1 MIVILFFGLSLAFI
15 LAIIY
20 LIRYHLAVKSLSQQ
34 IEEKIN
40 NTSQRRF
47 TLKNQPKSLIE
58 LTNKIENLFGKIEKT
73 SLIAL
78 QEKKTLDMAISNIAH
93 DIRTPLTI
101 ASGYTQKS
109 LHKETVDAADL
120 EKISENLTIV
130 SKRLEALLEYRRLT
144 EGTIRPQV
152 QKIALS
158 HLVTKSILSYY
169 DMFQQVG
176 ITLDL
181 QIEEKIPFETDPEIF
196 ECFFQ
201 NIISNILKHGKNQAQ
216 LILKK
221 TDQKIVL
228 QTKNIVRQ
236 PIQHLDQLTT
246 RFYTENMSDTEK
258 SSGLG
263 LYITQHLVDILGGE
277 LILTTEGNWFILTV
291 TLYKKNHCALLYFM
305 HNDSFYKSCFLK
317 IIKPNNAKMTINPRA
332 TKAEF
337 CATVASLARTKLKFK
352 PKYLNSSI
360 LGKKTAGRPK
370 TAVPRIK
377 LTKIATIE

>member
-73 SLIAL
+73 SL
-78 QEKKTLDMAISNIAH
+78 AH

-196 ECFFQ
+196 ERFFQ

-291 TLYKKNHCALLYFM
+291 TL
-305 HNDSFYKSCFLK
+305 
-317 IIKPNNAKMTINPRA
+317 
-332 TKAEF
+332 
-337 CATVASLARTKLKFK
+337 
-352 PKYLNSSI
+352 
-360 LGKKTAGRPK
+360 
-370 TAVPRIK
+370 
-377 LTKIATIE
+377 

>member
-58 LTNKIENLFGKIEKT
+58 LTNKIENLFEKIERT

-130 SKRLEALLEYRRLT
+130 SKRLEAFLEYRRLT

-196 ECFFQ
+196 ERFFQ

-291 TLYKKNHCALLYFM
+291 TL
-305 HNDSFYKSCFLK
+305 
-317 IIKPNNAKMTINPRA
+317 
-332 TKAEF
+332 
-337 CATVASLARTKLKFK
+337 
-352 PKYLNSSI
+352 
-360 LGKKTAGRPK
+360 
-370 TAVPRIK
+370 
-377 LTKIATIE
+377 

>member
-58 LTNKIENLFGKIEKT
+58 LTNTIENLFEKIEKT

-158 HLVTKSILSYY
+158 YLVTKSILSYY

-196 ECFFQ
+196 ERFFQ

-291 TLYKKNHCALLYFM
+291 TL
-305 HNDSFYKSCFLK
+305 
-317 IIKPNNAKMTINPRA
+317 
-332 TKAEF
+332 
-337 CATVASLARTKLKFK
+337 
-352 PKYLNSSI
+352 
-360 LGKKTAGRPK
+360 
-370 TAVPRIK
+370 
-377 LTKIATIE
+377 

>member
-58 LTNKIENLFGKIEKT
+58 LTNKIENLFEKIEKT

-144 EGTIRPQV
+144 GCHILLPRVFFHITI
-152 QKIALS
+152 
-158 HLVTKSILSYY
+158 
-169 DMFQQVG
+169 
-176 ITLDL
+176 
-181 QIEEKIPFETDPEIF
+181 
-196 ECFFQ
+196 CF
-201 NIISNILKHGKNQAQ
+201 NR
-216 LILKK
+216 LI
-221 TDQKIVL
+221 
-228 QTKNIVRQ
+228 
-236 PIQHLDQLTT
+236 
-246 RFYTENMSDTEK
+246 
-258 SSGLG
+258 
-263 LYITQHLVDILGGE
+263 
-277 LILTTEGNWFILTV
+277 
-291 TLYKKNHCALLYFM
+291 
-305 HNDSFYKSCFLK
+305 
-317 IIKPNNAKMTINPRA
+317 
-332 TKAEF
+332 
-337 CATVASLARTKLKFK
+337 
-352 PKYLNSSI
+352 
-360 LGKKTAGRPK
+360 
-370 TAVPRIK
+370 
-377 LTKIATIE
+377 

>member
-58 LTNKIENLFGKIEKT
+58 LTNKIENLFEKIEKT

-78 QEKKTLDMAISNIAH
+78 
-93 DIRTPLTI
+93 
-101 ASGYTQKS
+101 
-109 LHKETVDAADL
+109 
-120 EKISENLTIV
+120 IV

-196 ECFFQ
+196 ERFFQ

-291 TLYKKNHCALLYFM
+291 TL
-305 HNDSFYKSCFLK
+305 
-317 IIKPNNAKMTINPRA
+317 
-332 TKAEF
+332 
-337 CATVASLARTKLKFK
+337 
-352 PKYLNSSI
+352 
-360 LGKKTAGRPK
+360 
-370 TAVPRIK
+370 
-377 LTKIATIE
+377 

>member
-58 LTNKIENLFGKIEKT
+58 LTNKIENLFEKIEKT

-196 ECFFQ
+196 EHMNFIVRVSDL
-201 NIISNILKHGKNQAQ
+201 NTIIH
-216 LILKK
+216 LILKNLAGFIDM
-221 TDQKIVL
+221 T
-228 QTKNIVRQ
+228 
-236 PIQHLDQLTT
+236 
-246 RFYTENMSDTEK
+246 
-258 SSGLG
+258 GL
-263 LYITQHLVDILGGE
+263 
-277 LILTTEGNWFILTV
+277 
-291 TLYKKNHCALLYFM
+291 
-305 HNDSFYKSCFLK
+305 
-317 IIKPNNAKMTINPRA
+317 
-332 TKAEF
+332 
-337 CATVASLARTKLKFK
+337 
-352 PKYLNSSI
+352 
-360 LGKKTAGRPK
+360 
-370 TAVPRIK
+370 
-377 LTKIATIE
+377 

>member
-73 SLIAL
+73 SL
-78 QEKKTLDMAISNIAH
+78 MAISNIAH

-196 ECFFQ
+196 ERFFQ

-291 TLYKKNHCALLYFM
+291 TL
-305 HNDSFYKSCFLK
+305 
-317 IIKPNNAKMTINPRA
+317 
-332 TKAEF
+332 
-337 CATVASLARTKLKFK
+337 
-352 PKYLNSSI
+352 
-360 LGKKTAGRPK
+360 
-370 TAVPRIK
+370 
-377 LTKIATIE
+377 

>member
-169 DMFQQVG
+169 DMFRQVG

-196 ECFFQ
+196 ERFFQ

-228 QTKNIVRQ
+228 QTKNIVRAAH
-236 PIQHLDQLTT
+236 PAFGSADNT
-246 RFYTENMSDTEK
+246 F
-258 SSGLG
+258 
-263 LYITQHLVDILGGE
+263 LYRKHVRYGKIFRPG
-277 LILTTEGNWFILTV
+277 
-291 TLYKKNHCALLYFM
+291 TLYHTAFSGHFRRRIDFN
-305 HNDSFYKSCFLK
+305 NFY
-317 IIKPNNAKMTINPRA
+317 IIFDLNPHQQQ
-332 TKAEF
+332 
-337 CATVASLARTKLKFK
+337 
-352 PKYLNSSI
+352 
-360 LGKKTAGRPK
+360 
-370 TAVPRIK
+370 
-377 LTKIATIE
+377 